1 MWGIRKNR
9 GRYSQLVSLLCVG
22 LMLVVGTVQ
31 AVHMHPDNEKAPRHT
46 CSICST
52 PNAKLNTAHAS
63 PVPVMA
69 TAPLAIVETAESRI
83 FRPAIAKFVRPPP
96 AA

>member
-1 MWGIRKNR
+1 MQGMRNNQGGWSRV
-9 GRYSQLVSLLCVG
+9 VSVLCVVMV
-22 LMLVVGTVQ
+22 LLIGTMQ
-31 AVHMHPDNEKAPRHT
+31 AVHVHPDNASRHT

-52 PNAKLNTAHAS
+52 PNAKLNTAQAS

-69 TAPLAIVETAESRI
+69 ALLMTNFEIVAPRI
-83 FRPAIAKFVRPPP
+83 FRPATPNFVRPPP